1 MVFSNIILTFANV
14 KQNIGDINMEL
25 NVNKKIES
33 NIKYADSLVIA
44 INELEAK
51 ALSECM
57 GFLKG
62 LLVLNGGE
70 IEFHEYDEDGYQTDD
85 NSFVVP
91 YDGGA
96 HPEYASNCFSD
107 VESVFIKNGKIY
119 LEIEDCEEYPISS
132 LDDRNVIDLC
142 LYINE
147 NFID

>member
-1 MVFSNIILTFANV
+1 
-14 KQNIGDINMEL
+14 MEL
-25 NVNKKIES
+25 SINKNIES
-33 NIKYADSLVIA
+33 NIKYADSLMVA

-62 LLVLNGGE
+62 LLSLNGGR
-70 IEFHEYDEDGYQTDD
+70 IEFHEYDEDGFQTDD

-91 YDGGA
+91 YDGGR

-107 VESVFIKNGKIY
+107 VESVFIKNGNIY

-132 LDDRNVIDLC
+132 LDDRTVIDMC